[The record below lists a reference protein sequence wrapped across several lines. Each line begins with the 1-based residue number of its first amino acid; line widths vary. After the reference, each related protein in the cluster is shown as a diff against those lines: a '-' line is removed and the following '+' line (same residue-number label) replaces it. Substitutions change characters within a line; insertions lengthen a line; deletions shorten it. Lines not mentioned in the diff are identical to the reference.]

1 MALTRKTL
9 IGMGLSEEQV
19 DAIIEGH
26 NETVEGLKKERDD
39 AKETIKS
46 LTKEKNDLK
55 KQIDEAPS
63 ESEWEEKFN
72 KEHKAFEDYKAGIA
86 EKETKAKKCEAYTK
100 LLKAAGIGE
109 THIKSILGVTNY
121 DELKLDKEGNLED
134 QEKINESIEE
144 KWSGFKTETHDEST
158 GGKVD
163 PPGGTGATDLGKLS
177 MADYI
182 AARKKKG

>member
-1 MALTRKTL
+1 MALKRKTL
-9 IGMGLSEEQV
+9 IGMGLTEEQV

-26 NETVEGLKKERDD
+26 NETVEGLTKERDD
-39 AKETIKS
+39 AKETIKT
-46 LTKEKNDLK
+46 LTKERNDLK
-55 KQIDEAPS
+55 KQIDEAPG

-72 KEHKAFEDYKAGIA
+72 EEHKAFEEFKAGIA

-109 THIKSILGVTNY
+109 AHIKSILGVTNY

-158 GGKVD
+158 GGNLN

-177 MADYI
+177 MAEYI
-182 AARKKKG
+182 AARKKG